1 MSEKALS
8 RRDFLKG
15 AAAAAGL
22 MATGS
27 VLGGVHASA
36 EEIPSAYIPGT
47 YSASASGMGGDVT
60 VTITVDEKSIL
71 EAVINADGETASI
84 GQVAAKDLA
93 DQIMERQSYMI
104 DSVSGASITS
114 EAVRQA
120 VESCVA
126 QAKGIDVA
134 LLQAFE
140 KPVRVCPSLDSCL
153 MCAAR

>member
-27 VLGGVHASA
+27 VLGGAHASA

-47 YSASASGMGGDVT
+47 YSASAPGIGGDVT

-84 GQVAAKDLA
+84 GQVAAQDLA
-93 DQIMERQSYMI
+93 NQIMERQSYMI

-114 EAVRQA
+114 DAVRQA
-120 VESCVA
+120 VESCIA
-126 QAKGIDVA
+126 QAQGIDVP
-134 LLQAFE
+134 LLQSAA
-140 KPVRVCPSLDSCL
+140 PSEE
-153 MCAAR
+153 AG